1 MLLLNNNLWLI
12 SIRQSFLNL
21 LPYFIMIGLSI
32 LSYQLLDIF
41 ELRNNIFYEIN
52 KKILNLYSFST
63 PLIISTSISYFLAKN
78 FDLNRSLIPVVNFL
92 IFIIF
97 YWEYKDINELNI
109 NLNLNF
115 LMIIMPILTVLI
127 YKNISK
133 YFNKKIK
140 LENINSELKEVLIS
154 IIPFLITFVLSLF
167 FIIIIMKVTFYFSNL
182 NLFYFLSNLPIEL
195 LSLLN
200 IIISGLIW
208 WTTGIHGTNL
218 VIVFFGEDYLKQTL
232 IGNIDANI
240 FINNFVIYGG
250 DGSTLALILAII
262 FFIKDKFIRKIAF
275 IALPFS
281 IFNINEIILFALPI
295 ILNIRLLLPFILA
308 PISNFFIGYLFFYL
322 CPINEAITISW
333 ITPIFISGYMI
344 DNNFTYI
351 FLQLVQL
358 FIAILIYLPFIK
370 NYQKHLG
377 QNEYFENFKNSLG
390 IKEHFEKTIH
400 LNSIK
405 TQQDIIN
412 EEKEI
417 SKLINDLSQGEF
429 LLYYQPKVDVK
440 NLKIKGYEA
449 LLRFKKAN
457 GDIVG
462 PYFIDKI
469 EQIGYEKIIDFWV
482 INQVKK
488 DLLFWNKND
497 FHPQISI
504 NISPESI
511 SNQIII
517 KKIIYEL
524 KEFNIDIEI
533 LERTFVKHM
542 KHFLSNIKKLRKNG
556 FTISIDD
563 FGSGFSSL
571 QYLNI
576 LPADYIKLDR
586 NLILNTK
593 TKKGE
598 ILYKNIAFM
607 CKNQGFEIIA
617 EGIETKEEFEIAR
630 QSNINIIQGFYF
642 SKALPFDKLENYEKE
657 LEKINLTPNS

>member
-32 LSYQLLDIF
+32 LSYQFLEIF
-41 ELRNNIFYEIN
+41 ELKDNILYEIN
-52 KKILNLYSFST
+52 KKILHLYSYST

-78 FDLNRSLIPVVNFL
+78 FDLNRPLIPVVNFL
-92 IFIIF
+92 IFIVF
-97 YWEYKDINELNI
+97 YWEYKDIDEINI

-115 LMIIMPILTVLI
+115 SMIIMPILTILI

-133 YFNKKIK
+133 YFYKFTQ
-140 LENINSELKEVLIS
+140 LENINNELKEALIS
-154 IIPFLITFVLSLF
+154 IIPFLITFILCL
-167 FIIIIMKVTFYFSNL
+167 FIIFIFIEITFYISNL
-182 NLFYFLSNLPIEL
+182 NLFNFLFNLPIEI

-200 IIISGLIW
+200 LIISGFIW
-208 WTTGIHGTNL
+208 WATGIHGTNL
-218 VIVFFGEDYLKQTL
+218 VIAFFGEDYLKQTL

-250 DGSTLALILAII
+250 DGSTLALIFAII

-275 IALPFS
+275 ISLTFS

-308 PISNFFIGYLFFYL
+308 PISNFFIAYLFFYL
-322 CPINEAITISW
+322 NPITESITISW
-333 ITPIFISGYMI
+333 ITPIFISGYLV

-351 FLQLVQL
+351 YLQIIQL
-358 FIAILIYLPFIK
+358 FIAVLIYLPFIK
-370 NYQKHLG
+370 NYQKYLSE
-377 QNEYFENFKNSLG
+377 NESFDNLKNSLG
-390 IKEHFEKTIH
+390 IKEHFEKTLH
-400 LNSIK
+400 LNTIK

-417 SKLINDLSQGEF
+417 EKLIKELNNGE
-429 LLYYQPKVDVK
+429 LILYYQPKIDIK
-440 NLKIKGYEA
+440 KSTIKGYEA
-449 LLRFKKAN
+449 LLRLKKNN
-457 GDIVG
+457 GEIVG

-469 EQIGYEKIIDFWV
+469 EKIGYEKIIDFWV
-482 INQVKK
+482 INQLKK
-488 DLLFWNKND
+488 DLLHWSKNN
-497 FHPQISI
+497 FYPQISI

-511 SNQIII
+511 SNSDIVEKII
-517 KKIIYEL
+517 KEL
-524 KEFNIDIEI
+524 KGFKVDIEI
-533 LERTFVKHM
+533 LERTFAKQI
-542 KHFLSNIKKLRKNG
+542 KHFLSNIEKLRNNG

-576 LPADYIKLDR
+576 LPADFIKLDR

-593 TKKGE
+593 NQKGE
-598 ILYKNIAFM
+598 ILYKNIALM
-607 CKNQGFEIIA
+607 CENQGFEIIA
-617 EGIETKEEFEIAR
+617 EGIETKEEFKIVR

-642 SKALPFDKLENYEKE
+642 SKALPFDKLKNYEKE
-657 LEKINLTPNS
+657 LEKILI

>member
-32 LSYQLLDIF
+32 LSYQFLEIF
-41 ELRNNIFYEIN
+41 ELKNNIFYEIN

-78 FDLNRSLIPVVNFL
+78 FDLNRPLIPVVNFL
-92 IFIIF
+92 IFIVF
-97 YWEYKDINELNI
+97 YWEYKDTNEINI

-133 YFNKKIK
+133 YFYRFSQF
-140 LENINSELKEVLIS
+140 ENINNELKEVLVS
-154 IIPFLITFVLSLF
+154 IIPFLITFILCL
-167 FIIIIMKVTFYFSNL
+167 FIIIIFIEITFYLSSL
-182 NLFYFLSNLPIEL
+182 NLFNFLFNLPIEI
-195 LSLLN
+195 LSLVNL
-200 IIISGLIW
+200 IISGFIW
-208 WTTGIHGTNL
+208 WATGIHGTNL

-250 DGSTLALILAII
+250 DGSTLALIFAII

-308 PISNFFIGYLFFYL
+308 PISNFFVAYLFFYL
-322 CPINEAITISW
+322 NPITESITISW
-333 ITPIFISGYMI
+333 VTPIFISGYLV
-344 DNNFTYI
+344 DNNFTYVY
-351 FLQLVQL
+351 LQIIQL
-358 FIAILIYLPFIK
+358 FIAVLIYLPFIK
-370 NYQKHLG
+370 NYQKYLSE
-377 QNEYFENFKNSLG
+377 NESFENLKNSLG
-390 IKEHFEKTIH
+390 IKEHFEKTLH
-400 LNSIK
+400 LNTIK

-417 SKLINDLSQGEF
+417 EKLIKELNNGE
-429 LLYYQPKVDVK
+429 LILYYQPKIDIK
-440 NLKIKGYEA
+440 KSTIKGYEA
-449 LLRFKKAN
+449 LLRLKKNN
-457 GDIVG
+457 GEIVG
-462 PYFIDKI
+462 PYFIEKI
-469 EQIGYEKIIDFWV
+469 EKIGYEKIIDFWV
-482 INQVKK
+482 INQLKK
-488 DLLFWNKND
+488 DLLFWNKNN
-497 FHPQISI
+497 FYPKISI

-511 SNQIII
+511 SNSNVIEKII
-517 KKIIYEL
+517 K
-524 KEFNIDIEI
+524 EFKGFKVDIEI
-533 LERTFVKHM
+533 LERTFAKEM
-542 KHFLSNIKKLRKNG
+542 NLFLENIERLKSNG
-556 FTISIDD
+556 FTISVDD
-563 FGSGFSSL
+563 FGAGFSSL

-576 LPADYIKLDR
+576 LPANTIKLDR
-586 NLILNTK
+586 ALIINTK
-593 TKKGE
+593 NKSGRD
-598 ILYKNIAFM
+598 LYKSIASM
-607 CKNQGFEIIA
+607 CQLQGFEVIA
-617 EGIETKEEFEIAR
+617 EGIETKEEFEIVK

-657 LEKINLTPNS
+657 LEKN

>member
-32 LSYQLLDIF
+32 LSYYLLDIF
-41 ELRNNIFYEIN
+41 ELKNSIFYSIN
-52 KKILNLYSFST
+52 EKIINLYSFTT
-63 PLIISTSISYFLAKN
+63 PLVISTSISYFLSKN
-78 FDLNRSLIPVVNFL
+78 FDLNRITIPTLNFL
-92 IFIIF
+92 LFIFF
-97 YWEYKDINELNI
+97 YWEYKDINIINI
-109 NLNLNF
+109 NLNLNI
-115 LMIIMPILTVLI
+115 LMIIMPILTIAI
-127 YKNISK
+127 YKKVSILC
-133 YFNKKIK
+133 NKFVK
-140 LENINSELKEVLIS
+140 LDNINNELEDVLKS
-154 IIPFLITFVLSLF
+154 ILPFLITYILILF
-167 FIIIIMKVTFYFSNL
+167 FIEIFFYVSIYVL
-182 NLFYFLSNLPIEL
+182 NIQSSKFLLNLPIEF

-200 IIISGLIW
+200 LIISGFIW
-208 WTTGIHGTNL
+208 WATGIHGTNL
-218 VIVFFGEDYLKQTL
+218 IIVFFGEDYLNQTL

-250 DGSTLALILAII
+250 DGSTLALIFAII
-262 FFIKDKFIRKIAF
+262 LFIKDKFIRKIAF
-275 IALPFS
+275 ISLPFS

-295 ILNIRLLLPFILA
+295 ILNIRLLVPFILA
-308 PISNFFIGYLFFYL
+308 PISNFFIAYVFFYL
-322 CPINEAITISW
+322 YPITESIAISW

-344 DNNFTYI
+344 DNSFVYI
-351 FLQLVQL
+351 YLQLIQL

-370 NYQKHLG
+370 NYQKHLA

-429 LLYYQPKVDVK
+429 LLYYQPKVEVK

-457 GDIVG
+457 GDIVA

-488 DLLFWNKND
+488 DLLFWNKKK
-497 FHPQISI
+497 FHPKISI

-511 SNQIII
+511 CN
-517 KKIIYEL
+517 KKIIEKILSEL
-524 KEFNIDIEI
+524 RGFNIDIEI
-533 LERTFVKHM
+533 LERTFAKQM
-542 KHFLSNIKKLRKNG
+542 NRFLSNIEKLRENG

-576 LPADYIKLDR
+576 LPADYIKLDK

-617 EGIETKEEFEIAR
+617 EGIETKEEFEIAK

-657 LEKINLTPNS
+657 LEKN